1 MIGNDVAHAARLLEQ
16 GKLVAIPTETVYGLA
31 GNALDINSIGEIY
44 RVKNRPSFNPLILHV
59 PNLETAQKYVTHFP
73 KEALQLVRQF
83 WPGSLSILLP
93 KSNIVPDVI
102 TAGSSHVV
110 LRVPNHPITL
120 ELLNCINFPI
130 VAPSA
135 NISNTVSPTSPN
147 HVNQGIGHEINYILD
162 GGNCKIGIEST
173 IVSIKNGKVQILR
186 EGGVSREDISRQTG
200 LQISLSKQKTV
211 QTPGQLKKHYATQK
225 PLYIV
230 ESISEYIKENPTQN
244 CSKLYYEENDNHDVE
259 NIYYLSKNYDL
270 SEIANQLF
278 SIMRLADKDPTDCI
292 IIEPIKLKGIGR
304 AIDDRLK
311 RAANN

>member
-130 VAPSA
+130 AAPSA

-147 HVNQGIGHEINYILD
+147 HVNQGIGHEISYILD
-162 GGNCKIGIEST
+162 GGKCKIGIEST

-211 QTPGQLKKHYATQK
+211 QTPGQLRKHYATQK

-230 ESISEYIKENPTQN
+230 ESISEYIKENPNQN
-244 CSKLYYEENDNHDVE
+244 CSKLYYEENDNHDVA

-292 IIEPIKLKGIGR
+292 IIEAIKLEGIGR

>member
-31 GNALDINSIGEIY
+31 ANALDSKALAEIY
-44 RVKNRPSFNPLILHV
+44 RVKNRPSFNPLILHI
-59 PNLETAQKYVTHFP
+59 PNWDAAKKYVTHFP
-73 KEALQLVRQF
+73 KEAEKIAHHF
-83 WPGSLSILLP
+83 WPGSISILLP
-93 KSNIVPDVI
+93 KSDILPDVL
-102 TAGSSHVV
+102 TAGLSHVV
-110 LRVPNHPITL
+110 LRVPNHPLTL
-120 ELLNCINFPI
+120 ELLNRIDFPLA
-130 VAPSA
+130 APSA
-135 NISNTVSPTSPN
+135 NISNTVSPTSVN
-147 HVNQGIGHEINYILD
+147 HVNLGIGDKIDYILD

-173 IVSIKNGKVQILR
+173 IVSIENGKVQILR
-186 EGGVSREDISRQTG
+186 DGGISREDITHQTG

-211 QTPGQLKKHYATQK
+211 QTPGQLRKHYATQK

-304 AIDDRLK
+304 AIGDRLK